1 MSDAKLIDSAG
12 IPQFTGNLEQL
23 ELDTTTLT
31 AEAILF
37 RINGA
42 LVHSNFQGLSAFYQ
56 APEAADLFST
66 TAPVATKTDAFAD
79 DLEKVSQ
86 ALTTYGDE
94 VRPLAARLKSLQSEA
109 SRFYCNDVAGDE
121 DWREDKDK
129 VQHNNDL
136 WHDVN
141 TTMDAFW
148 AAERA
153 CHNKITALVGGIQL
167 TASDGE
173 NSCGTYGY
181 KAEDLNKAESTP
193 WGALVDREY
202 TGWAA
207 VGHNIKSF
215 VWDGI
220 IIDSVWGTIKG
231 LGTLIGT
238 DGWDAAGQAWTGLAK
253 LATGLAISLTPAAGA
268 YWMAPKDQLPSWL
281 RDSRTAVTE
290 TGKALIAYDQWD
302 KNPARAAGAVTFNV
316 ITTVATGGAGAA
328 AKSGAAAK
336 AISVA
341 GKAGHLIDPITYLGK
356 AGKLGAVKVGDLFS
370 SLKNLN
376 TGAYND
382 VLSGQG
388 KLQPDGTVVKIPDRV
403 EILPDNTLKYVTEKG
418 ETRYLTREGAL
429 LDEHH
434 KVISQNVE
442 QVKIQSTTPE
452 RAGGQGETPAP
463 RDPVRE
469 PAMAGA
475 RAGEGAAGAVGR
487 AGDDVRGAGSRGTD
501 SGGGHADGV
510 AGGGVRNLDNTSG
523 DDLAR
528 GSSGGSEPPSGGG
541 AGAGNALPDDVGR
554 AGDDTATPGSQ
565 ADQGSGAAD
574 DGQPAA
580 RERTPEEQK
589 KVIEEQIKKAND
601 PDQTWFD
608 RNYRSDGHRK
618 SIKTLDE
625 NGDELP
631 ILAKDSDGSWIAKNS
646 LPSKPGAT
654 STLDPKSPFTRDSV
668 PDGEMP
674 HLDEAAANRAVSNAL
689 TNAERAFKENPS
701 AENLADLNKKQD
713 AFDTL
718 MPGRPNNSSIAEA
731 LGEQA
736 TMRHVIPK
744 AFHGA
749 QWIDLPKTPNGA
761 NMFDQLYRLDDG
773 TLVIAEAKAPKASPI
788 WRKGAGPAQGWMVQ
802 QGTRPYI
809 ETILFQMEKA
819 KSLVA
824 RDSAGNPVL
833 DASGKPVT
841 NGAIAGQ
848 IRRALID
855 EKLQYVMVK
864 AAENPGTYAGARLEH
879 FKIY

>member
-12 IPQFTGNLEQL
+12 IPQFTGKLEQL
-23 ELDTTTLT
+23 ELDSMTLT
-31 AEAILF
+31 AEAMLF
-37 RINGA
+37 RVNGA

-94 VRPLAARLKSLQSEA
+94 VRPLAARLKSLQKEA
-109 SRFYCNDVAGDE
+109 SSFYCNDVAGDE

-167 TASDGE
+167 KASDGE

-193 WGALVDREY
+193 WGAPVEREY

-220 IIDSVWGTIKG
+220 IVDSVWGTIKG
-231 LGTLIGT
+231 LGTLVGT

-253 LATGLAISLTPAAGA
+253 LATGLAITLSPAGAA
-268 YWMAPKDQLPSWL
+268 YWMAPKDKLPSWL
-281 RDSRTAVTE
+281 GDSRTAVTE

-316 ITTVATGGAGAA
+316 ITTVATGGVGAA

-341 GKAGHLIDPITYLGK
+341 GKAGRLIDPITYIGK

-388 KLQPDGTVVKIPDRV
+388 RLQPDGTVVKIPDRV
-403 EILPDNTLKYVTEKG
+403 EILPDGSLKYVADKG

-429 LDEHH
+429 LDENR
-434 KVISQNVE
+434 KVIVQRVE
-442 QVKIQSTTPE
+442 QVKIQSAASE
-452 RAGGQGETPAP
+452 RVGGQGETPAL
-463 RDPVRE
+463 RESVRE

-475 RAGEGAAGAVGR
+475 RAGDGAGGAVGR
-487 AGDDVRGAGSRGTD
+487 VGDDIGGAGRDVSGDTVSHTRTFD
-501 SGGGHADGV
+501 S
-510 AGGGVRNLDNTSG
+510 TSG
-523 DDLAR
+523 DGLAR
-528 GSSGGSEPPSGGG
+528 GSSGGSEPPSGRG
-541 AGAGNALPDDVGR
+541 AGAGNGLPDDFVRGS
-554 AGDDTATPGSQ
+554 DDVARPDGH
-565 ADQGSGAAD
+565 ADNGAGAAD
-574 DGQPAA
+574 DGRPSA

-589 KVIEEQIKKAND
+589 KVIAEQIRKAND
-601 PDQTWFD
+601 PDQTWFEK
-608 RNYRSDGHRK
+608 NYRSDGHRRD
-618 SIKTLDE
+618 IKTLDE

-631 ILAKDSDGSWIAKNS
+631 ILAKDSDGSWIAKDS
-646 LPSKPGAT
+646 LPPKPSAT
-654 STLDPKSPFTRDSV
+654 KTLDPRSPFTRDTV
-668 PDGEMP
+668 PDGEIG
-674 HLDEAAANRAVSNAL
+674 HLDEAASNRKVSNAL
-689 TNAERAFKENPS
+689 TNAEQAFKKNPS
-701 AENLADLNKKQD
+701 AANLAELNKAQD
-713 AFDTL
+713 AFDTQ

-736 TMRHVIPK
+736 TMRHVIPR
-744 AFHGA
+744 AFKGA

-773 TLVIAEAKAPKASPI
+773 TLVIAEAKAPKANPI
-788 WRKGAGPAQGWMVQ
+788 WRKGAGKARGWMVQ

-809 ETILFQMEKA
+809 ETILFQMEKN
-819 KSLVA
+819 KGLVA
-824 RDSAGNPVL
+824 RDGAGNPVL
-833 DASGKPVT
+833 DAAGKPVT

-848 IRRALID
+848 IRSALMD
-855 EKLQYVMVK
+855 GKLKYVMVK
-864 AAENPGTYAGARLEH
+864 ATENPGTYAGARLEH
-879 FKIY
+879 FKID